1 MPKMHQNTF
10 GDQTP
15 PGLAVG
21 AWPMRFPDS
30 ISRNGGLLVM
40 RIREGEGPISK
51 GNGGREGTTE
61 GTEREVKGSRISSEL
76 ILVAMIAVK

>member
-1 MPKMHQNTF
+1 MKGCKFMPKMHQNTF

-40 RIREGEGPISK
+40 RIREG
-51 GNGGREGTTE
+51 
-61 GTEREVKGSRISSEL
+61 
-76 ILVAMIAVK
+76 AYF